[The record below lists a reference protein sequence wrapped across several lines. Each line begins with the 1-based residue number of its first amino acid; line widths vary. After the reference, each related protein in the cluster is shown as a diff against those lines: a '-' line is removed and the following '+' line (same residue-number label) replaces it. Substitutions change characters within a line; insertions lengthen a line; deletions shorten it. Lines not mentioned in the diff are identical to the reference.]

1 MSSMVDELGE
11 WLNAELERRSWSM
24 SELGRRAGY
33 SSTQVSNVINGT
45 AKPTAEFT
53 IRVAN
58 ALDEDAVNLLRM
70 AEILPAL
77 PPAASEEEKALYL
90 FRQIRRPEQREA
102 ALRMLGGL
110 TDHSAIPQSRP
121 EPTSRM
127 GVDATLQEFIRRTFR
142 VMWEIAPSGER
153 AAIFTEFIGELS
165 REMEHQS
172 TEPG

>member
-1 MSSMVDELGE
+1 MT
-11 WLNAELERRSWSM
+11 WLNELVEERGWSYR
-24 SELGRRAGY
+24 ELGRRAGL
-33 SSTQVSNVINGT
+33 SDSAISLVARGERNAGSDLVI
-45 AKPTAEFT
+45 KVAE
-53 IRVAN
+53 
-58 ALDEDAVNLLRM
+58 AVDGDPVQLLRL
-70 AEILPAL
+70 AEILPPL

-121 EPTSRM
+121 DPASRM